1 MVKHLPYV
9 AKALCS
15 SLEREAG
22 LEIMKGYAY
31 VLCPTRSLVFIL
43 TLYSSISILRAM
55 TGVFSLPKDYGNSLE
70 GPREF
75 TTASAKAHSS

>member
-1 MVKHLPYV
+1 MGGRCSSVVKHLPYV

-31 VLCPTRSLVFIL
+31 CYVL
-43 TLYSSISILRAM
+43 
-55 TGVFSLPKDYGNSLE
+55 LE
-70 GPREF
+70 V
-75 TTASAKAHSS
+75 